1 MDYWI
6 FKLASILLIFVV
18 GYQGGIAAIRVS
30 RSPRADHFF
39 ALGSVFGAGMFL
51 GASLIHVLPDAASNF
66 AAALPSME
74 YPLPFMIAAAGFILI
89 MFVDRAGHYF
99 LERQN
104 QVNVEGPSS
113 ALAPYILLL
122 VLSFHSI
129 IAGASLGAERTMTG
143 SIVLFV
149 AIFAHKGSA
158 AFALG
163 ISLVRSPT
171 LKAKTRKLIILF
183 SIMTP
188 LGVMIGAGI
197 NHFLEDRAG
206 QIIEGVF
213 DALASAT
220 FIYVA
225 TIEIIGPEFKGH
237 KKLFSKFAFLIAGL
251 ATMALVAIWL

>member
-1 MDYWI
+1 MEYWI
-6 FKLASILLIFVV
+6 IKLASMLLIFVV

-30 RSPRADHFF
+30 RSARADQFF
-39 ALGSVFGAGMFL
+39 ALGSIFGAGVFL

-66 AAALPSME
+66 SSVFPAMD

-99 LERQN
+99 LERQTN
-104 QVNVEGPSS
+104 AKAEGTSHD
-113 ALAPYILLL
+113 LAPYILLL

-129 IAGASLGAERTMTG
+129 IAGASLGAERTVAG
-143 SIVLFV
+143 SIVLLV

-163 ISLVRSPT
+163 VSLVRSRA
-171 LKAKTRKLIILF
+171 LQAKTQKLIIFF

-188 LGVMIGAGI
+188 LGVLIGAGI

-206 QIIEGVF
+206 QITEGVF

-237 KKLFSKFAFLIAGL
+237 QNLFTKFACLIAGL
-251 ATMALVAIWL
+251 AIMALVAIWL